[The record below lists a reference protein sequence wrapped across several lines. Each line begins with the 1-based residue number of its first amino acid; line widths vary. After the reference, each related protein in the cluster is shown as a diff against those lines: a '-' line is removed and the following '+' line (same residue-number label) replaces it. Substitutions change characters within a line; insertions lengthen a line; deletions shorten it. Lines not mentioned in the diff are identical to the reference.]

1 MCSGASKLAD
11 QLQKLLLWNYNC
23 FLRWDHPIGRLSD
36 ILCQSFLSNTQSHP
50 TKQCNTIDLMC
61 RWRLE
66 GGKKCNEHSLR
77 AGFSEELLTC
87 SPLNVLYGKEYHEP
101 LQSKIKRPSKTKGF
115 HGEHASHL
123 FYLKSISFRGPGRRH
138 NHPNSNNFSYLFFSI
153 FFFRLT
159 LNSGSTI

>member
-1 MCSGASKLAD
+1 
-11 QLQKLLLWNYNC
+11 
-23 FLRWDHPIGRLSD
+23 
-36 ILCQSFLSNTQSHP
+36 
-50 TKQCNTIDLMC
+50 MC

-77 AGFSEELLTC
+77 AGFSEDLLTC
-87 SPLNVLYGKEYHEP
+87 SPLNVLYGKEYREP

-138 NHPNSNNFSYLFFSI
+138 NHPNSNNFSYLFFFY
-153 FFFRLT
+153 FFFQINFKFWLNNLEALALDQCNHFVSHTFLQEQLFLT
-159 LNSGSTI
+159 SAWFITLMHQNDLWALMPFPILKSDHTLSLFSS